1 MRSNGTGGR
10 YGECGSMCRSITN
23 HGFFSRE
30 SRSISGCAT
39 SFRFCALGLLP
50 SASDPQPE
58 NSMYLSN
65 PRDAGFQPKPTHV
78 VLYPAP
84 RQISASVFTFFVSGP
99 LCRSATTSVPK
110 QSRPV
115 SIDEYAGVVG
125 MCGE

>member
-1 MRSNGTGGR
+1 
-10 YGECGSMCRSITN
+10 MCRSIAKN
-23 HGFFSRE
+23 GLPLRDSSA

-39 SFRFCALGLLP
+39 SLRFCALGLRP
-50 SASDPQPE
+50 SESDPHPE

-65 PRDAGFQPKPTHV
+65 PRDAGFQPKPTQV

-84 RQISASVFTFFVSGP
+84 RQISARVFTFFVSGP
-99 LCRSATTSVPK
+99 LWRRATTSVPK

-125 MCGE
+125 MWGE